1 MTNKIILIT
10 GVSSGFGRAF
20 AEAALAA
27 GYTVI
32 GTVRNE
38 DGRREFEAIE
48 PKRAKSL
55 ILDVTDFGAINP
67 SISKV
72 QHEIGP
78 VDVLVNNAGYGHEG
92 ILEESSLED
101 MRRQFEVNVFGA
113 VALMKAV
120 LPTMRRRR
128 SGHIINITS
137 MGGYITMPGIAY
149 YCGSKFALEGITETL
164 AKEVKGFGIHV
175 TAVAPGSFRTDWAG
189 RSMVRS
195 SRSIADYDSVFDP
208 IRKAREEKS
217 GHQAGDPIK
226 AAEVLL
232 KLLTTENPPVHL
244 LLGSDALKL
253 VREKI
258 DSLAG
263 EITAWEDVTLSTDTE
278 GDDCVLYMT
287 TDGRYGEQA
296 HVKRSKALSRLALL
310 RFAGLSQ
317 INPKSQ
323 SECSGLNWRIRPG
336 KAPDPVSVAAL
347 RRLTS
352 LWVTPSLLAD
362 PSPSNR
368 ESNSRRQ
375 LSHRRGRTLNRCD
388 RPRRLCGESS
398 LSQANRTAAHPAGNR
413 KSQLFRA
420 PLVYDNCRKV
430 GRPKHPSSLGSR
442 S

>member
-1 MTNKIILIT
+1 MNRSTTKNIIMTNKIILIT

-38 DGRREFEAIE
+38 DARQEFEAIE

-55 ILDVTDFGAINP
+55 ILDVTDFGAIDP
-67 SISKV
+67 SISRV

-78 VDVLVNNAGYGHEG
+78 VDVLVNKAGYGHKG
-92 ILEESSLED
+92 ITYYEE
-101 MRRQFEVNVFGA
+101 R
-113 VALMKAV
+113 
-120 LPTMRRRR
+120 
-128 SGHIINITS
+128 
-137 MGGYITMPGIAY
+137 
-149 YCGSKFALEGITETL
+149 KFALEGITKTL
-164 AKEVKGFGIHV
+164 PKKVKGFGIHV

-208 IRKAREEKS
+208 IRQAREEKS

-263 EITAWEDVTLSTDTE
+263 EITAWEEVTLSTDF
-278 GDDCVLYMT
+278 GS
-287 TDGRYGEQA
+287 
-296 HVKRSKALSRLALL
+296 HS
-310 RFAGLSQ
+310 
-317 INPKSQ
+317 
-323 SECSGLNWRIRPG
+323 
-336 KAPDPVSVAAL
+336 SVGSA
-347 RRLTS
+347 
-352 LWVTPSLLAD
+352 VTA
-362 PSPSNR
+362 
-368 ESNSRRQ
+368 
-375 LSHRRGRTLNRCD
+375 
-388 RPRRLCGESS
+388 
-398 LSQANRTAAHPAGNR
+398 
-413 KSQLFRA
+413 
-420 PLVYDNCRKV
+420 
-430 GRPKHPSSLGSR
+430 
-442 S
+442 